1 MGHRVFRFR
10 QRWLGRSFRRQRAR
24 LPADG
29 LAGFR
34 PALSRAAAAAGLN
47 AIPLASRRGAAF
59 GDVNDD
65 GNIDVLLLNVG
76 EPPSLLLN
84 HGVAGNHRVLFRL
97 IGTKSNR
104 AAIGARVTVRA
115 GKLVQFSEVRGGA
128 SYLSQNDLRLHFGL
142 GKESNLNSVEVQWP
156 SGLVEKLQNVA
167 PDNIYTLVEG
177 RGIRDTKPLPAP

>member
-1 MGHRVFRFR
+1 MDSLDSGPRYREPLVLHMNDH
-10 QRWLGRSFRRQRAR
+10 
-24 LPADG
+24 DG
-29 LAGFR
+29 TFTY
-34 PALSRAAAAAGLN
+34 SAAAAGLN

-104 AAIGARVTVRA
+104 AIGARVAVRA
-115 GKLVQFSEVRGGA
+115 GKLVQFSDVRGGA
-128 SYLSQNDLRLHFGL
+128 SYRSQNDLRLHFGL
-142 GKESNLNSVEVQWP
+142 G
-156 SGLVEKLQNVA
+156 
-167 PDNIYTLVEG
+167 
-177 RGIRDTKPLPAP
+177 